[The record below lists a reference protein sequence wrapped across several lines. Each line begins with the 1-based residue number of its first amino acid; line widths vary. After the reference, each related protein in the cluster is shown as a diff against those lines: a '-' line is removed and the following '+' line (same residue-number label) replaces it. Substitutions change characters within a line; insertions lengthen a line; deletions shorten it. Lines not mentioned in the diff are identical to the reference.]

1 MIHKEKEMFN
11 EQIKVQLPFIIR
23 QIQLSELMRDL
34 TYQVSKHQTKLKYLL
49 LAQVQGEGQSVT
61 HLMGEQTMT
70 FFWKAFRE
78 YIYSKSL
85 KCAYP

>member
-1 MIHKEKEMFN
+1 MFN

-61 HLMGEQTMT
+61 HLMGEQNYDILL
-70 FFWKAFRE
+70 E
-78 YIYSKSL
+78 GI
-85 KCAYP
+85 